1 MYYIY
6 IIYIYIYIYIYV
18 FVCIHIPECE
28 EVSSIDFKNGS
39 KYYGTFTAVK
49 KIDFKYVRPAEGVTE
64 ISLE

>member
-1 MYYIY
+1 M
-6 IIYIYIYIYIYV
+6 YIYV
-18 FVCIHIPECE
+18 YIYIPECE

-64 ISLE
+64 IPLE

>member
-1 MYYIY
+1 MYVYI
-6 IIYIYIYIYIYV
+6 
-18 FVCIHIPECE
+18 CIPECE

-64 ISLE
+64 IPLE